1 MGGGGCLRRL
11 LGLLFLGG
19 ILWVAWEHGSDIR
32 SWTEDRLGLER
43 ARAEPS
49 PELARGAM
57 ARYQAL
63 LEGRRDE
70 ASFTQEEMESVL
82 RWELEGLLPPGT
94 SAPTVR
100 FQDSEAIVGM
110 GVALEALPRIPEL
123 DGLTEILPDTVQVTL
138 RGLLL
143 TLEGGDA
150 VFLVRRIEAASV
162 PLPRRLNARIVESLG
177 LGGGDDLPPATVPLP
192 LPYGIRSVYIHGE
205 RLILRAAK

>member
-1 MGGGGCLRRL
+1 MGGGGCIRRL
-11 LGLLFLGG
+11 LGLLILTV

-32 SWTEDRLGLER
+32 AWTEDRLGIER
-43 ARAEPS
+43 VGAEPS

-57 ARYQAL
+57 ARYQGL

-82 RWELEGLLPPGT
+82 RWELEGLLPPGA

-100 FQDSEAIVGM
+100 LQDSEAIVGM
-110 GVALEALPRIPEL
+110 GVALESLPRIPEL
-123 DGLTEILPDTVQVTL
+123 DGLMEILPDTVQVTF
-138 RGLLL
+138 RGFLL
-143 TLEGGDA
+143 TLEGGDV

-177 LGGGDDLPPATVPLP
+177 LARGDHLPPAAVPLP
-192 LPYGIRSVYIHGE
+192 LPPGIRSVYIHGE
-205 RLILRAAK
+205 RLILRAAQ